1 MMNAVKKTVARTN
14 PDTKVY
20 GPEPTKATVRSSDKV
35 SVIIALNWYSH
46 FYTPKE
52 GAPWVVEYMK
62 RNGYTPEQVQLFQ
75 KSESTMF
82 VCGVARMLNN
92 GVKLPGDLVKS
103 FKDKLSKL
111 TRPVLVAS
119 SVAPKKVE
127 LRKENHIL
135 ADLDDC
141 LDQFFLSG
149 YKTGPVVE
157 DYKLTSKV
165 TKADLASALTYYK
178 QLLVEVSTFKEG
190 YERLRPRE
198 KKAYVGYLG
207 RLVTHLE
214 ALQGDS
220 KSIPK
225 KPRKPR
231 KKKVKSAL
239 ELTKKVQFEV
249 TNRDLKV
256 SSVKPESIVGA
267 TVVWL
272 YNTRYKKLTRLEA
285 ETPGGLSVKGTTVI
299 GFGKESVCKR
309 LRKPGQVVP
318 ALVKAGKREENKLW
332 KTLKTKPVVVN
343 GRMNKNT
350 LILKVHK

>member
-1 MMNAVKKTVARTN
+1 MARTN

-20 GPEPTKATVRSSDKV
+20 GPEPTKATVHASDQV

-62 RNGYTPEQVQLFQ
+62 RNGYTPEQVHLFQ
-75 KSESTMF
+75 KSGPTMF
-82 VCGVARMLNN
+82 VCAAARMLNN

-103 FKDKLSKL
+103 FKDKLGKL
-111 TRPVLVAS
+111 IRPVLVEPN
-119 SVAPKKVE
+119 VTPKKVE
-127 LRKENHIL
+127 LHKENYLL
-135 ADLDDC
+135 ADLDDY
-141 LDQFFLSG
+141 LDKFFLSG

-157 DYKLTSKV
+157 DYKLASKV
-165 TKADLASALTYYK
+165 TKADLDSTLTYYK

-190 YERLRPRE
+190 YGRLRPKE

-207 RLVTHLE
+207 RIVSHLE
-214 ALQGDS
+214 SLQGDS
-220 KSIPK
+220 KSMPK
-225 KPRKPR
+225 KPRRPR

-249 TNRDLKV
+249 ANRDLKV
-256 SSVKPESIVGA
+256 SSVRPETIVGA

-285 ETPGGLSVKGTTVI
+285 ETPHGLSVKGTTVI

-309 LRKPGQVVP
+309 LRKPGQVVT
-318 ALVKAGKREENKLW
+318 ALVKLGKREENKLW
-332 KTLKTKPVVVN
+332 KTLKTKPVTVN